1 MTADDRVDADGQAPP
16 ARALPPSVPAAQA
29 ALEAITAA
37 LATAETPGARAGAAG
52 QGGVPGR
59 AGTRGTAAAPADQER
74 LAGWETRLIEAA
86 RHAGASWTD
95 LAAPLGV
102 ASGRPRS
109 AVTCGCARALP
120 VPPASSASRPPA
132 TGGRPT
138 AGSPPGPVTTPR
150 ACASSPEQ
158 LSALDDLPDETR
170 TLLGRALGDH
180 DPAALLAPLADA
192 RAHLDGGHAE
202 LRGRLDAVSEH
213 TTGLRRPP
221 AMRRGPGGR
230 HGAARRPHRKAA
242 VARPAAAART
252 DRSDTRGGPAL
263 RDQCRDQGRSRRRHR
278 PRGPPRKA

>member
-52 QGGVPGR
+52 QGEASPAEQALAALLLLR
-59 AGTRGTAAAPADQER
+59 LTRER

-102 ASGRPRS
+102 ASRQAAERRYLRLRPGAPGTTGEQRVQATRDRRAS
-109 AVTCGCARALP
+109 DRRVAAWARDN
-120 VPPASSASRPPA
+120 ASRL
-132 TGGRPT
+132 RQL
-138 AGSPPGPVTTPR
+138 AG
-150 ACASSPEQ
+150 Q

-213 TTGLRRPP
+213 TAGLRRPP
-221 AMRRGPGGR
+221 GDAEGP
-230 HGAARRPHRKAA
+230 
-242 VARPAAAART
+242 
-252 DRSDTRGGPAL
+252 
-263 RDQCRDQGRSRRRHR
+263 
-278 PRGPPRKA
+278 